1 MLALRPAD
9 RHSRC
14 SLSLTNPNQSY
25 ENISFVIHHRAGGCR
40 VCQLLSVTEERG
52 DCGDDHDN
60 HSPRRGQE
68 NDSEGEDDRDS
79 EAEGDREDD
88 AAADD
93 AATFDA
99 AAFAVSGR

>member
-14 SLSLTNPNQSY
+14 SLSLTNHNQSY
-25 ENISFVIHHRAGGCR
+25 ENISFVVHHRAGGCR

-52 DCGDDHDN
+52 DCGNDHDN
-60 HSPRRGQE
+60 HSRRGQE

-99 AAFAVSGR
+99 AADAVSGR

>member
-25 ENISFVIHHRAGGCR
+25 ENISFVVHHRAGGCR

-52 DCGDDHDN
+52 DCDNDHGN
-60 HSPRRGQE
+60 HSRPGQE
-68 NDSEGEDDRDS
+68 NDSEGEGDRDP
-79 EAEGDREDD
+79 EGEGDREDD

-99 AAFAVSGR
+99 AADAVSGR